1 MKSLLSLKSGAQHSA
16 LGISSDYSYRGGLA
30 MSLPDRFD
38 WSLIGAILLVI
49 LILLVVVV
57 VLSLL
62 LASPAI
68 F

>member
-1 MKSLLSLKSGAQHSA
+1 MN
-16 LGISSDYSYRGGLA
+16 
-30 MSLPDRFD
+30 LPDRFD